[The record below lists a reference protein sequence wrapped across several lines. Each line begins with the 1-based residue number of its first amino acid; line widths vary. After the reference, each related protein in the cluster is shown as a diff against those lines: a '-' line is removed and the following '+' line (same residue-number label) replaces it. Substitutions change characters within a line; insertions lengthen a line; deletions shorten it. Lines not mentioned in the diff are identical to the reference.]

1 MSEIRIALQEAGLER
16 EFILIGTAHIS
27 KESIDEVAR
36 VVKQEKPDMVC
47 VELDEGRYKSMI
59 EKDSWEKL
67 DVVKILKEGKGF
79 LLMANLVLSG
89 FQRRMGEGLGVKPG
103 EEMRAAIAA
112 AQESG
117 VPFALCDREIQTTLR
132 RAWSACNFWNKC
144 KLLASLLSSAFS
156 SEKLSESEIEKLKEH
171 SELDGMMREL
181 AEYLPP
187 VKTVLID
194 ERDQYLAAKIWTNRV
209 GDGAGSDAT
218 SAANTKVVAVVG
230 AGHLAGVQAHLEKI
244 AAGKETI
251 DVGKLEKVA
260 GSGVISKLLPWL
272 IPVAILALIVAGFLR
287 LGADVSLSM
296 LSRWLLLNGSLA
308 AVGALVSLAHPLSIL
323 VSFFGAPIGTLNP
336 FVSVGLF
343 SGVVEAVMR
352 KPRVSDAETLIND
365 VSSLKGIYRNRITR
379 ALLVFFL
386 SSLGGA
392 IGNFISIPAL
402 ANLLAS

>member
-1 MSEIRIALQEAGLER
+1 MSEIRITLQEAGLER

-36 VVKQEKPDMVC
+36 VIKEEKPGMVC
-47 VELDEGRYKSMI
+47 VELDEGRYKSI
-59 EKDSWEKL
+59 TEKERWEKL

-79 LLMANLVLSG
+79 LLMANLVLSR

-103 EEMRAAIAA
+103 DEMKTAITA

-132 RAWSACNFWNKC
+132 RAWSNCTLWNKC
-144 KLLASLLSSAFS
+144 KLLAALLSSAFS
-156 SEKLSESEIEKLKEH
+156 NEKLSEADIEKLKEH

-194 ERDQYLAAKIWTNRV
+194 ERDQYLAAKIWTNRN
-209 GDGAGSDAT
+209 GAAGSAG
-218 SAANTKVVAVVG
+218 ANGANTKVVAVAG
-230 AGHLAGVQAHLEKI
+230 AGHLAGVQSHLEKI
-244 AAGKETI
+244 AAGKETV

-272 IPVAILALIVAGFLR
+272 IPAVILALIVAGFLR

-296 LSRWLLLNGSLA
+296 LVRWLLLNGSLA
-308 AVGALVSLAHPLSIL
+308 ALGALVSLGHPLSIL
-323 VSFFGAPIGTLNP
+323 VSFFGAPIGTLSP
-336 FVSVGLF
+336 FISVGLF
-343 SGVVEAVMR
+343 SGIVEAVMR
-352 KPRVSDAETLIND
+352 KPRVSDAETLIDD
-365 VSSLKGIYRNRITR
+365 VSSLKGIYRNRITH

-386 SSLGGA
+386 ASLGGA
-392 IGNFISIPAL
+392 VGNFISIPAL
-402 ANLLAS
+402 AKLLAS